1 MEETENVKANDIDL
15 QHIIGWVLRIGV
27 ITSMLVVLAGSA
39 FYLYRHGADTPSYS
53 KFVGVPEFIHTPAG
67 IWHGILTLRGR
78 AIIQAGIVLLIAT
91 PIVRVLFSGLGF
103 VLEKDWLYTGIS
115 LLVLGIIVFSAVSG
129 HAG

>member
-1 MEETENVKANDIDL
+1 MEETKNTDIDP
-15 QHIIGWVLRIGV
+15 QHIIGWVLRLGV
-27 ITSMLVVLAGSA
+27 IFSMLVVLVGSA
-39 FYLYRHGADTPSYS
+39 FYLYRHGAETASYS

-91 PIVRVLFSGLGF
+91 PIVRVLFSGIGF
-103 VLEKDWLYTGIS
+103 LMERDWLYTGIS

-129 HAG
+129 HV

>member
-1 MEETENVKANDIDL
+1 MAGQKSFKNTDMQQVL
-15 QHIIGWVLRIGV
+15 GWILRLGV
-27 ITSMLVVLAGSA
+27 IFSMVIVLIGGGV
-39 FYLYRHGADTPSYS
+39 YLYRHSTETVHYS
-53 KFVGVPEFIHTPAG
+53 KFVGVPDFIESPAG

-91 PIVRVLFSGLGF
+91 PVIRIIFSAIGF

-115 LLVLGIIVFSAVSG
+115 VLVLAVIVISALSG